1 MFLKD
6 YIDICPT
13 YEQTLKSLFHS
24 YMIKTK
30 TLKESGPEKIA
41 DFIVNYRSRENMTF
55 QFLSQQCIQPLN
67 IDFSSQ
73 DKCGC
78 FIRLPLIKF
87 KN

>member
-1 MFLKD
+1 
-6 YIDICPT
+6 
-13 YEQTLKSLFHS
+13 
-24 YMIKTK
+24 MIKTK

-41 DFIVNYRSRENMTF
+41 DFIVNYRSRENITF

-78 FIRLPLIKF
+78 FYPSAINQVQELIS
-87 KN
+87 NLYYLSG

>member
-1 MFLKD
+1 
-6 YIDICPT
+6 
-13 YEQTLKSLFHS
+13 
-24 YMIKTK
+24 IKTK

-41 DFIVNYRSRENMTF
+41 DFIVNYRSRENITF

-78 FIRLPLIKF
+78 FYPSAI
-87 KN
+87 NQV